1 MTSNSHALPSPRT
14 ALTWWGLAVVALLS
28 PLLALLFGSADLNM
42 GAIVSCVMNEC
53 ASPVDHLIFFDIR
66 FPRVIAGFLVGAGLA
81 MAGAALQN
89 VTRNG
94 LADPYLFGVVAGA
107 GLGAS
112 VVTILLDPDTASR
125 MGIRPVVDA
134 LTSALPESITLPLAA
149 FIGALLAVMLVQGLA
164 VSSFARSSEQLLL
177 AGVAIS
183 LMLGA
188 MTHFILFLGEPFA
201 ANKVMFWL
209 MGSLN
214 RVEAGHIHLMWPVVL
229 ISAVILLLL
238 GRRFDAML
246 LGDDNARTLGVDA
259 GQLRALA
266 MVLCA
271 ALTAVI
277 VAHCGGIG
285 FVGLM
290 IPHIVRQWLGV
301 TTRAVVVG
309 CLLCGGSFL
318 VWVDVLARASVPDQ
332 EIPIGIITSAIGSV
346 FFLLVMRQR

>member
-1 MTSNSHALPSPRT
+1 MKATVTRRHAWFWL
-14 ALTWWGLAVVALLS
+14 LLMALLS
-28 PLLALLFGSADLNM
+28 PVLALLFGAADMPPSSLLR
-42 GAIVSCVMNEC
+42 CVLDEC
-53 ASPVDHLIFFDIR
+53 ASPIDTLIFHDIR
-66 FPRVIAGFLVGAGLA
+66 LPRVLAGFLVGAGLA
-81 MAGAALQN
+81 IAGAALQN

-112 VVTILLDPDTASR
+112 VVTIVFEPQTAQALGVEPLVLLLQSLMPDA
-125 MGIRPVVDA
+125 MVLPV
-134 LTSALPESITLPLAA
+134 AA
-149 FIGALLAVMLVQGLA
+149 FAGALLAVVMVQGLA
-164 VSSFARSSEQLLL
+164 LSDFARSSEQLLL

-188 MTHFILFLGEPFA
+188 ITHFILYLGEPFA

-209 MGSLN
+209 MGSLT
-214 RVEAGHIHLMWPVVL
+214 RVEMSHLWLLLPVVVV
-229 ISAVILLLL
+229 STALLWFL
-238 GRRFDAML
+238 GPRFDAML
-246 LGDDNARTLGVDA
+246 LGDDNARTLGVEA
-259 GQLRALA
+259 SHMRMLA
-266 MVLCA
+266 MVVCA

-290 IPHIVRQWLGV
+290 IPHMVRAHLGV
-301 TTRAVVVG
+301 TTRTLVLG

-318 VWVDVLARASVPDQ
+318 VWVDVLARAAVSDQ

-346 FFLLVMRQR
+346 FFLLVMRQRS